1 MHYGKKASQQRQCD
15 ALGNGLQ
22 GNLWS
27 FTLTRTAYLSIDADY
42 VHPFMEMVIYRS
54 IDRSRGFMFLKGRLC
69 SRIFWEFVFFSQN
82 SDIKFRIVPQNYFFS
97 VSYDHGELRL
107 FSELWKKKKKPE
119 PNCFL
124 SPPVALIL
132 PCKCGKK
139 HTAFI
144 HSPVH
149 YFSTF

>member
-1 MHYGKKASQQRQCD
+1 MHYGKKASQPRQCD

-22 GNLWS
+22 GNLGS

-54 IDRSRGFMFLKGRLC
+54 IERVHAFTGEIMLKDFLRH
-69 SRIFWEFVFFSQN
+69 FFSQN

-107 FSELWKKKKKPE
+107 FSEL
-119 PNCFL
+119 
-124 SPPVALIL
+124 
-132 PCKCGKK
+132 
-139 HTAFI
+139 
-144 HSPVH
+144 
-149 YFSTF
+149 

>member
-54 IDRSRGFMFLKGRLC
+54 IERVHVFKGEIMLEDFL
-69 SRIFWEFVFFSQN
+69 RICFFFSE
-82 SDIKFRIVPQNYFFS
+82 F
-97 VSYDHGELRL
+97 
-107 FSELWKKKKKPE
+107 
-119 PNCFL
+119 
-124 SPPVALIL
+124 
-132 PCKCGKK
+132 
-139 HTAFI
+139 
-144 HSPVH
+144 
-149 YFSTF
+149 